1 MTTDRPTAP
10 DSWPEPPS
18 CPNCKSA
25 NLLGASNCW
34 LCGADLPA
42 TATATATAAA
52 APPAGPKAEPPEP
65 IAPQPPRGTWLRPR
79 ITLGTTMIG
88 VAVVAVFL
96 AVGQGRAGMAV
107 GLALIVGPSLGYL
120 IARVRRVGRGDEE
133 PSPLERASGEIA
145 ATILTLSVAAAVL
158 AAAVLL
164 GLQLLRALARVL

>member
-1 MTTDRPTAP
+1 MTPDRPTAP

-18 CPNCKSA
+18 CPSCRTA

-42 TATATATAAA
+42 TAATAAA
-52 APPAGPKAEPPEP
+52 AAPVEPEAEPPEA
-65 IAPQPPRGTWLRPR
+65 IAPHPPRGSWLRPR

-107 GLALIVGPSLGYL
+107 GLTLIVGPSVGYL
-120 IARVRRVGRGDEE
+120 IARVRRVGRGDDE
-133 PSPLERASGEIA
+133 PSPLERSSGELA
-145 ATILTLSVAAAVL
+145 ATILTLSVAAAIL
-158 AAAVLL
+158 AAVVLL
-164 GLQLLRALARVL
+164 ALQLLRALARVL